1 MFTDMTINNVA
12 LAIIAVSNL
21 LTGLF
26 AYYTHR
32 NMQILEKNT
41 NSIKDALVASTA
53 VASRAEGV
61 AAEREAG
68 DRRALDLLKENGS
81 K

>member
-1 MFTDMTINNVA
+1 MFTEVTVNNLA

-53 VASRAEGV
+53 VASRFQG
-61 AAEREAG
+61 AADERKES
-68 DRRALDLLKENGS
+68 DKRAADLLEKQE
-81 K
+81 KK